1 MHPLLMA
8 ALIGGVTGGGTAYM
22 SGRDPLRGA
31 LIGAGTGA
39 LTSGI
44 GSMFAPQAMAA
55 KEAAL
60 RGSLLSQA

>member
-31 LIGAGTGA
+31 AIGAGTGM

-44 GSMFAPQAMAA
+44 GSMFSPQAMAA

-60 RGSLLSQA
+60 RGSLV